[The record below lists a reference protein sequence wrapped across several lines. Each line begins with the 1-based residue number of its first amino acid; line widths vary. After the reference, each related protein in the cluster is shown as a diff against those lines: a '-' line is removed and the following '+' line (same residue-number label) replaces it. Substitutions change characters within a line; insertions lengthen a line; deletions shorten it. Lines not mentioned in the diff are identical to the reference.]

1 METIGFIGAYDKT
14 DLILNLSKILTMMG
28 KKVLVIDSTINQ
40 KAKYVVPFI
49 NPTTSYITNF
59 EEIDVA
65 VGFDKIKKIKEYLG
79 VEELT
84 YDILLV
90 DADTTQRIEEF
101 NLMKAKKNFFVTAFD
116 LYSLKRGLEI
126 LSGLSEPIELTKV
139 LFSKEMLKEEDE
151 YLDFL
156 SLDCKVVWSEYKIF
170 FPLENGDSS
179 VLMENQRA
187 QKIKFRRL
195 SAQYKDGLIYI
206 IQEMLDKVSENAIR
220 KIVKTIEKGV

>member
-101 NLMKAKKNFFVTAFD
+101 NLIKAKKNFFVTDFD

-156 SLDCKVVWSEYKIF
+156 SLDCKVVWSEYKLF
-170 FPLENGDSS
+170 FPCLLGKD
-179 VLMENQRA
+179 VL
-187 QKIKFRRL
+187 
-195 SAQYKDGLIYI
+195 
-206 IQEMLDKVSENAIR
+206 
-220 KIVKTIEKGV
+220 

>member
-101 NLMKAKKNFFVTAFD
+101 NLIKAKKNFFVTAFD

-206 IQEMLDKVSENAIR
+206 IQEMLEKVSENAIR